1 MKEKQIVRIESK
13 ITGGHLALK
22 NPESKNAFTNKMTEA
37 MAVKLRSND
46 IVADIGG
53 YVGEYSLYAHKQGV
67 KKIYTYEPTP
77 TTFNILLKNKKDN
90 MQVFQKAVTGKT
102 MKSVNLFTSSG
113 IGVTNSIT
121 KSHRKAGVVEVSAI
135 RYEDALKDANVV
147 KIDVEGAEY
156 EYNIIQPQLRAIIIE
171 FHPITKTDWISNAL
185 RIMNNIKKAG
195 FKALHEPKFENGWD
209 CHASYVR

>member
-1 MKEKQIVRIESK
+1 MKEKQIVRVESK

-22 NPESKNAFTNKMTEA
+22 NPETKNAFTNKMTEA
-37 MAVKLRSND
+37 MAVKLRPD
-46 IVADIGG
+46 DVIADIGG

-67 KKIYTYEPTP
+67 KQIYTYEPTP
-77 TTFNILLKNKKDN
+77 LTFNVLWRNKKDN

-102 MKSVNLFTSSG
+102 MESVKLFTSGG
-113 IGVTNSIT
+113 IGVTNSIA
-121 KSHRKAGVVEVSAI
+121 KSHRKAGVVEVPAI
-135 RYEDALKDANVV
+135 RYEDALRDANVV

-171 FHPITKTDWISNAL
+171 FHPITKTNWIGNAVK
-185 RIMNNIKKAG
+185 IMNDIKQAG
-195 FKALHEPKFENGWD
+195 FQALHEPKFENGWD